1 MDRDVI
7 EKAIGRQ
14 YEQSKLSFQQ
24 LMEMVEKQYDQFM
37 EHRELF
43 EKNLPAKPPTDVG
56 GEKDIT
62 LHLPIIRLSEKE
74 WGKEGTRDRET
85 VQNLLQKIVGQGQ
98 TLAEKVRL
106 VSNFVQRPPETEDI
120 SEVLSHIV
128 LLDTLTNIMVHFNAS
143 AAGFT
148 FEGFLAALLEG
159 EQVPAGTAGIQ
170 DIIDNDKNPVS
181 LKLLTEAGPAAVEGS
196 YKDLCD
202 HFIDPGG
209 LKQDPGSDQYLG
221 RAGAEGGMTYVVAL
235 KSFREKTAQAALT
248 GDEAQT
254 IRFYQF
260 EFDAENFLDAMRS
273 NSHNARL
280 LLLPADLPDDPSD
293 DPPSTSVGIGTD
305 EFNVEEFI
313 MTNFTQ
319 EDYESLKVDYKN
331 KLKILAMKYDTDYAR
346 ELFSKMEIVPIEGS
360 KKLKLVWRETGK
372 EFARPRTDTKKQL
385 PWEPPH
391 GSEHLRNIGQTS
403 HESYLDYK
411 TSVRKLESA
420 LNGPGGAGA
429 FWKLISHSLG
439 YTGGVKGVTQFEI
452 KREYYER
459 KSFDKD
465 GLGFIGQIPVGRAAV
480 TQLAEKYVDVLN
492 NQIFELFSR
501 VEKLTNEINAYFVGG
516 DRDQGLEAARTAGQI
531 EKRQR
536 KYVTGAEET

>member
-1 MDRDVI
+1 MNRNVIDSAIDRHYKD
-7 EKAIGRQ
+7 
-14 YEQSKLSFQQ
+14 SKLSFQQ
-24 LMEMVEKQYDQFM
+24 LVEMVEEQYDLLLKL
-37 EHRELF
+37 RLV
-43 EKNLPAKPPTDVG
+43 EKNLPTKPPTDVKNK
-56 GEKDIT
+56 KDI
-62 LHLPIIRLSEKE
+62 LLRLPIIRLSEKE

-98 TLAEKVRL
+98 DLKEKVRL
-106 VSNFVQRPPETEDI
+106 VSNFVQSPPETEDI

-159 EQVPAGTAGIQ
+159 QQVPAGTAGIQ
-170 DIIDNDKNPVS
+170 DILDNDKSPVS

-196 YKDLCD
+196 FKDLCD

-209 LKQDPGSDQYLG
+209 LKQDPDSDQYLG
-221 RAGAEGGMTYVVAL
+221 RSGAEGGMTYVVAL

-293 DPPSTSVGIGTD
+293 DPASTSIGVGPG

-313 MTNFTQ
+313 LTNFTQ
-319 EDYESLKVDYKN
+319 EDYQALKSEYKN

-346 ELFSKMEIVPIEGS
+346 NLFSKMEIIPIEGS

-372 EFARPRTDTKKQL
+372 EFSKPRTDTKKQL

-391 GSEHLRNIGQTS
+391 GSEHLRNIGATS

-411 TSVRKLESA
+411 SSIRKLESA
-420 LNGPGGAGA
+420 LSGPNGAAA
-429 FWKLISHSLG
+429 FWKLISLSLG

-459 KSFDKD
+459 KSFDQH
-465 GLGFIGQIPVGRAAV
+465 GMGFIGQIPVGRAAV
-480 TQLAEKYVDVLN
+480 TELAQKYVDVLN
-492 NQIFELFSR
+492 QQIFELFAR

-516 DRDQGLEAARTAGQI
+516 DKDMGIEAARTAGQI
-531 EKRQR
+531 EKRTR
-536 KYVTGAEET
+536 KYVKGTEET

>member
-1 MDRDVI
+1 MNRDNI
-7 EKAIGRQ
+7 EKAINQ
-14 YEQSKLSFQQ
+14 HYESGKMSFQQ
-24 LMEMVEKQYDQFM
+24 LLEIVERQYSQFM
-37 EHRELF
+37 QHRELF
-43 EKNLPAKPPTDVG
+43 EKNAPASPPTDI
-56 GEKDIT
+56 KAKKNI
-62 LHLPIIRLSEKE
+62 LLQLPIIRLSEKE
-74 WGKEGTRDRET
+74 WGKEGTRDREV

-106 VSNFVQRPPETEDI
+106 VSNFVQSPPQTEDI
-120 SEVLSHIV
+120 SEVLSHLV

-159 EQVPAGTAGIQ
+159 QQVPAGTAGIQ

-181 LKLLTEAGPAAVEGS
+181 LKLLTEAGSASVEGS

-209 LKQDPGSDQYLG
+209 LKQDPDSEQHLARSG
-221 RAGAEGGMTYVVAL
+221 AGGGMTYVVAL
-235 KSFREKTAQAALT
+235 KSFREKSAHAALT

-280 LLLPADLPDDPSD
+280 LLLPSDIPDDPSD
-293 DPPSTSVGIGTD
+293 DPASTSAGVGKG
-305 EFNVEEFI
+305 EFQVEEFI
-313 MTNFTQ
+313 LTNFTQ
-319 EDYESLKVDYKN
+319 EDYTMLKSEYKN
-331 KLKILAMKYDTDYAR
+331 KLKILAAKYDTDYAR
-346 ELFSKMEIVPIEGS
+346 DLFSKMEIVPIEGS

-372 EFARPRTDTKKQL
+372 EFARPRTDTKNQL

-391 GSEHLRNIGQTS
+391 GSEHLKNIGATS
-403 HESYLDYK
+403 HESYLDFRS
-411 TSVRKLESA
+411 SVRKLESA
-420 LNGPGGAGA
+420 LSGPEGAAA
-429 FWKLISHSLG
+429 FWKLISLSLG
-439 YTGGVKGVTQFEI
+439 YAGGVKGVTQFEI

-459 KSFDKD
+459 KSFNKD